1 MTRVRSLVVACN
13 LALGLVVGGALL
25 ESAAVQA
32 AEAKDA
38 KAQKVGAKVG
48 KPLKAAQEAMQAKQ
62 WDAALASIKEAQAI
76 EKKTPYEEYQI
87 DEFLGYVLIQQKNYG
102 EAAAV
107 FERMINS
114 GQVPPEQ
121 LDDRLKTVAQLYS
134 QVKDYPKTVEWS
146 RKWLERHPDDQNMSL
161 LLAQATYLQND
172 FKTAADVTGKM
183 IGKAE
188 SAGQKPE
195 ENWIEIQLS
204 SYFKLDDQ
212 QGLTEALK
220 KSVRYYPKPER
231 WENLLDIY
239 SRKENGDRVNL
250 GYYRLMAEAGVLKR
264 AGDYIEMAQLAKDA
278 GVPGEAQQILE
289 KGISAGILKSDDKA
303 EQGRYDRLLAEVK
316 KEAASDRAS
325 LPQLSKEAE
334 KAPKGQVDVGLGQA
348 YLSYGQYEEAIAAIQ
363 RGIKKGSVND
373 ADEAQISLGMAYLKK
388 GDAAQARE
396 AFKAVKPDSKW
407 GGVAELWGLRTY
419 S

>member
-13 LALGLVVGGALL
+13 LALGLVIGGTLL
-25 ESAAVQA
+25 ESAAVEA
-32 AEAKDA
+32 AEADA
-38 KAQKVGAKVG
+38 KVQKIGSKVG

-62 WDAALASIKEAQAI
+62 WDVALEKIKEAQAV
-76 EKKTPYEEYQI
+76 EKKTPFEEYQI

-102 EAAAV
+102 EAAKV
-107 FERMINS
+107 FERMLNS

-121 LDDRLKTVAQLYS
+121 IDDRTKTVAQLYS
-134 QVKDYPKTVEWS
+134 QVKDYPKTAEWT
-146 RKWLERHPDDQNMSL
+146 RKWLERHPDDATMSL
-161 LLAQATYLQND
+161 LLAQAAYLQND

-183 IGKAE
+183 IARTE
-188 SAGQKPE
+188 STGQKPE

-204 SYFKLDDQ
+204 SYHKLDNQ
-212 QGLTEALK
+212 QGLVEALK
-220 KSVRYYPKPER
+220 NSVRYYPKPER
-231 WENLLDIY
+231 WANILDIY
-239 SRKENGDRVNL
+239 ARKEGGDTVNL

-264 AGDYIEMAQLAKDA
+264 AGDYMEMAQLAKDA

-289 KGISAGILKSDDKA
+289 KGVADGVLKSDDKA

-316 KEAASDRAS
+316 KEAAADRAS

-348 YLSYGQYEEAIAAIQ
+348 YLSYGQYEQAIEAIQ

-373 ADEAQISLGMAYLKK
+373 TDEAQVSLGMAYLKK
-388 GDAAQARE
+388 GDAQQARE
-396 AFKAVKPDSKW
+396 AFKAVKPGSKW
-407 GGVAELWGLRTY
+407 SGVAELWTLRTY

>member
-25 ESAAVQA
+25 EAAAVQA

-183 IGKAE
+183 IAKAE